1 MDFRFGKETGTLSKL
16 PGAFIIR
23 WCARLVMLTL
33 MLSPFLVA
41 TLQASTLLDPQ
52 PEHSSTLFG
61 YSVAVVGDIDGDGVA
76 DLAVGAP
83 FQDGDFPGAPGFGP
97 PQNVGKVF
105 LISSRTLAVIGK
117 LKDPEFEM
125 VQPQKFGGQLGFS
138 VAAAGDVN
146 GDGVPDILVGVPHHI
161 VLGQGGEEDVVN
173 AGRAFVF
180 SGNNGNVL
188 RTLDDPIPQEGARLG
203 FAVAGLEDV
212 DSDGIPDLLVGAPGK
227 DTPDVEDSQ
236 VGIAYVFSGRNGSVI
251 RSLKFPSPGP
261 SDAGANFGAAVAN
274 AGQHKV
280 LIGAPRRG
288 RAFVFNA
295 ATGALKFTIHSPITE
310 RQPSFGFAVAAGKD
324 LSGDGTPDFAIG
336 APLLNNLHGVVF
348 IFSGID
354 GSLQRTLRSPDSQ
367 AFARFGASIF
377 LSSDVT
383 GDGRPDILVG
393 APEQNARGELKAGQ
407 VFIFRGNGSR
417 FRAITSTT
425 PQAFAGFG
433 YSVATGDFNGDGIP
447 EPVIGVPFENA
458 DLLDPGGDV
467 ETHLQIGQIEVK

>member
-41 TLQASTLLDPQ
+41 TLRASTLLDPQ

-97 PQNVGKVF
+97 PQNVGKIF
-105 LISSRTLAVIGK
+105 LISGRTLAVIGK

-310 RQPSFGFAVAAGKD
+310 RQPSFRFAVAAGKD

-393 APEQNARGELKAGQ
+393 APRTKCKGRAKGGTSFYFSWQ
-407 VFIFRGNGSR
+407 R
-417 FRAITSTT
+417 F
-425 PQAFAGFG
+425 
-433 YSVATGDFNGDGIP
+433 SV
-447 EPVIGVPFENA
+447 
-458 DLLDPGGDV
+458 
-467 ETHLQIGQIEVK
+467 

>member
-1 MDFRFGKETGTLSKL
+1 MNFRSWIRTLIKS
-16 PGAFIIR
+16 PGVFIR
-23 WCARLVMLTL
+23 SCSGPVVMPIV
-33 MLSPFLVA
+33 MISPVFIA
-41 TLQASTLLDPQ
+41 TLKASTLLDPQ
-52 PEHSSTLFG
+52 PENSSTLFG
-61 YSVAVVGDIDGDGVA
+61 YSVAVVGDIDGDGVL
-76 DLAVGAP
+76 DIAVGAP
-83 FQDGDFPGAPGFGP
+83 FQDGDFVGIPGFGP

-105 LISSRTLAVIGK
+105 LVSGRTLTVIRQ
-117 LKDPEFEM
+117 LVDPEFEM
-125 VQPQKFGGQLGFS
+125 RQPQKFGGQLGTS

-146 GDGVPDILVGVPHHI
+146 DDGVPDILVGVPHHI
-161 VLGQGGEEDVVN
+161 VLGEGGEENVIN

-180 SGNNGNVL
+180 SGRNGRVL
-188 RTLDDPIPQEGARLG
+188 RTLDDPMPQEGARLG

-212 DSDGIPDLLVGAPGK
+212 DSDGVPDMVVGAPGK

-236 VGIAYVFSGRNGSVI
+236 VGIAYIFSGRDGSVI
-251 RSLKFPSPGP
+251 RSLNFPSPGP

-274 AGQHKV
+274 AGRHDV

-348 IFSGID
+348 IFSGTD
-354 GSLQRTLRSPDSQ
+354 GSLQRTLRSPDQQ

-377 LSSDVT
+377 LSNDVS

-407 VFIFRGNGSR
+407 VFIFRDNGSR
-417 FRAITSTT
+417 FRTLTSTT

-433 YSVATGDFNGDGIP
+433 YSVATADFNGDGLP
-447 EPVIGVPFENA
+447 EPMVGVPFENA
-458 DLLDPGGDV
+458 DLVDPHGDV